1 MMSGPSKPGSNP
13 FCDECSNDCACPL
26 VIPTQA
32 GIEVLQS
39 IACPLSRHDRLDLRV
54 RTAKMA
60 KRKGG
65 QTLENKRSREIIDS
79 GHVVMSTTCHERCE
93 TFRFAWQNDT
103 PAFAGFAFRRRWENE
118 MDLASIRPR
127 PERPRQR
134 GAPRRS
140 DGIRVSAR
148 GIRKTLPST
157 SLRAGFRGHF
167 AAPQTN
173 PWRDPKPQKVARKR
187 SQAPEIVGSRN
198 FVRAPVRAFTARS
211 WRWGRPRPA
220 PGRLRAQGRP
230 SRSAR
235 GSRDLRPSP
244 GVRPARASARH

>member
-1 MMSGPSKPGSNP
+1 VHGPAALPSGY
-13 FCDECSNDCACPL
+13 PL

-39 IACPLSRHDRLDLRV
+39 IACPLSRHDRLDLTG

-79 GHVVMSTTCHERCE
+79 GHVLMSTTCHERCE

-173 PWRDPKPQKVARKR
+173 PWRDPRPQKGCAKA
-187 SQAPEIVGSRN
+187 Q
-198 FVRAPVRAFTARS
+198 
-211 WRWGRPRPA
+211 
-220 PGRLRAQGRP
+220 PGA
-230 SRSAR
+230 
-235 GSRDLRPSP
+235 
-244 GVRPARASARH
+244 